1 LIKEFDGLFLE
12 CNSAFKQ
19 YRSALRTHNLAYG
32 LLNCLGR
39 HTLTG
44 MITSS
49 GRQFVDWSSVYRLF
63 QDNRI
68 NIDSMFS
75 VITNSLLNNKF
86 CSNQDENIY
95 SHMDD
100 TILNKTGRK
109 IFGTSWR
116 RDPLGPPFHT
126 NFIWGQR
133 FIQISIS
140 LPEKSGASISR
151 AIPVDLHHCPTV
163 KKPGKKAT
171 PELLNEYKE
180 KENEPKSTRNRKD
193 KGFTRKS

>member
-1 LIKEFDGLFLE
+1 MIKEFDGLFSK
-12 CNSAFKQ
+12 CSSAFKQ

-49 GRQFVDWSSVYRLF
+49 GHQFVDWSSVYRLF
-63 QDNRI
+63 QGNRV

-75 VITNSLLNNKF
+75 VITSSLLNNKF

-100 TILNKTGRK
+100 TLLNKTGRK
-109 IFGTSWR
+109 VFGTSWR
-116 RDPLGPPFHT
+116 RDRLVRH
-126 NFIWGQR
+126 
-133 FIQISIS
+133 FIQILYGDKDSFRF
-140 LPEKSGASISR
+140 LC
-151 AIPVDLHHCPTV
+151 H
-163 KKPGKKAT
+163 
-171 PELLNEYKE
+171 Y
-180 KENEPKSTRNRKD
+180 PKNREHLEAVPY
-193 KGFTRKS
+193 R